1 MNEHAKAITP
11 ATYTVAEGKARLS
24 ELLARAAAG
33 EKVHI
38 TRHGKP
44 YAVVGPAGARRAGKR
59 KLPRVGAFA
68 GEFEL
73 PETWDSIPTGFETY
87 R

>member
-1 MNEHAKAITP
+1 MNEHPKAVKSD
-11 ATYTVAEGKARLS
+11 TYTVAEAKARFS

-33 EKVHI
+33 EELRI

-44 YAVVGPAGARRAGKR
+44 YAVIGPVAVEKP

-68 GEFEL
+68 DVPLVMADDFDEL
-73 PETWDSIPTGFETY
+73 GPEWDEY
-87 R
+87 VK

>member
-1 MNEHAKAITP
+1 MNEHPKAVKSD
-11 ATYTVAEGKARLS
+11 TYTVAEAKARFS

-33 EKVHI
+33 EELRI

-44 YAVVGPAGARRAGKR
+44 YAVIGPVAVEKP

-68 GEFEL
+68 GQFEL
-73 PETWDSIPTGFETY
+73 PDNWDEIATGFEKY
-87 R
+87 Q